1 MPEDLVGS
9 LSVEDE
15 AVGTG
20 LGLPHLT
27 GHIVASAELVDESLT
42 LVGQQQ
48 TANTAESLGGK
59 ELHLWIT
66 NTGTTEEEDDSR
78 KMHERTKH
86 NRGEARDTKSVEEEQ
101 AERGDKKEGRSV
113 IVADSNL
120 ASLENQQDMM
130 MTTVGANEC

>member
-1 MPEDLVGS
+1 MPEDLVGA

-59 ELHLWIT
+59 ELHLRIAK
-66 NTGTTEEEDDSR
+66 TGTKKENGSR
-78 KMHERTKH
+78 KMRERMKH
-86 NRGEARDTKSVEEEQ
+86 KNEGKARATD
-101 AERGDKKEGRSV
+101 ERGGEGGRGATRKEGVLLLLIRISQ
-113 IVADSNL
+113 AL
-120 ASLENQQDMM
+120 K
-130 MTTVGANEC
+130 TTRT